1 MEAVDALAPRVEV
14 LSLKFNMMGCGWVG
28 VVKVGG
34 VRWRCYMGER
44 KGRKRIVG
52 WRAVRVVGCCCRA
65 VHYANA
71 VVKFLVTD
79 ENVPAT
85 TSTTHETFPA
95 KSQQIRQTYVHIGY
109 RFDDK

>member
-14 LSLKFNMMGCGWVG
+14 LSLKFNMMGCGL
-28 VVKVGG
+28 GG
-34 VRWRCYMGER
+34 GGEGRWGAVALLNGER

-71 VVKFLVTD
+71 VVKFFS
-79 ENVPAT
+79 N
-85 TSTTHETFPA
+85 
-95 KSQQIRQTYVHIGY
+95 
-109 RFDDK
+109 